1 MGPCRIIPPG
11 ALCSH
16 HWNFP
21 TSVSAPPSLV
31 PAGQVIDWAAAGS
44 AVPRSAIV
52 PSAAASRI
60 TLGPSAR
67 EPPQR
72 SPGET
77 GDDPLLVQ
85 ASAEPLV
92 EADGR
97 TVPVEHRPL
106 QPSAAAPDRDAGQ
119 RLQERF
125 AGARPALL
133 RHHEQVFKV
142 EGRLGQERGVREEV
156 EREADRAAATA
167 AEYRLERPPPPETL
181 VAT

>member
-21 TSVSAPPSLV
+21 TSVSAPPRV
-31 PAGQVIDWAAAGS
+31 APAGRGTAGAGGGS
-44 AVPRSAIV
+44 ATRGSPPA

-60 TLGPSAR
+60 TLDPSAR

-85 ASAEPLV
+85 ASGEPLV
-92 EADGR
+92 EAGGR
-97 TVPVEHRPL
+97 AV
-106 QPSAAAPDRDAGQ
+106 
-119 RLQERF
+119 
-125 AGARPALL
+125 ARA
-133 RHHEQVFKV
+133 
-142 EGRLGQERGVREEV
+142 
-156 EREADRAAATA
+156 
-167 AEYRLERPPPPETL
+167 
-181 VAT
+181 